1 MQLKENKTDY
11 QISTRSKT
19 SFSTRL
25 TVNNKYIERNEVSL
39 LLEVWL
45 QEEGGWDTNTE
56 QLCKK
61 SYARISVLT
70 KLSYASLCIEDLLHI
85 YNKYIKDQSL
95 NIAVWYF
102 TVP

>member
-11 QISTRSKT
+11 QISTRSMA

-25 TVNNKYIERNEVSL
+25 TVNNRYIERNEVSL
-39 LLEVWL
+39 LLEVWP
-45 QEEGGWDTNTE
+45 QEDGGWDTNTE

-61 SYARISVLT
+61 AYVRISMLT
-70 KLSYASLCIEDLLHI
+70 KLRYASFSIEDLLHI